1 MPAIAIVGRKNVGKS
16 TIFNRLL
23 GMRLSIVY
31 KDPGVT
37 RDRLYGEMTWCGR
50 NLDIIDTG
58 GFFPDEELPLARKI
72 SRQIELALRESDLIY
87 FVVDAKSGLTPS
99 DEDIS
104 RELRRTGKPV
114 FLLINKI
121 DNRREDSKAFEFNKL
136 GYRDIFP
143 VSGEGGFGFGEVL
156 DATLKI
162 LKTKPVPAGSADQ
175 VIKILIAGRPNAGKS
190 TLFNAILREER
201 AIVDEKPGTT
211 RDLIN
216 ARFKHADR
224 VFEMIDTA
232 GIRRRSRVKEPI
244 EFYSMMRVLHYIGQ
258 VDIVILIFD
267 VSQGVVKEDCR
278 IANLALAKAKGIVV
292 VPNKADL
299 VPSKDRRKILPSVQ
313 KSLDFIDFAPIIP
326 MSAKD
331 GRDVDTLLNHIVH
344 VYAEL
349 NKSADRQVL
358 ESIVPQVKQPPG
370 GMVNSIVQVGKKP
383 PVFNVSI
390 TVPVRESYL
399 EYLRN
404 FIRKYFGFVGV
415 PILMRTKIRRG
426 NAE

>member
-16 TIFNRLL
+16 TIFNRLM

-31 KDPGVT
+31 KEPGVT
-37 RDRLYGEMTWCGR
+37 RDRLYGEMIWCGR

-72 SRQIELALRESDLIY
+72 SRQIELALREADLIY

-104 RELRRTGKPV
+104 KELRRTGKPV

-121 DNRREDSKAFEFNKL
+121 DNRKDDSKAFEFGKL

-162 LKTKPVPAGSADQ
+162 LKVKLAPAGSAEQ
-175 VIKILIAGRPNAGKS
+175 VIKLLIVGRPNAGKS

-216 ARFKHADR
+216 ARFKHSDR
-224 VFEMIDTA
+224 VFEIIDTA
-232 GIRRRSRVKEPI
+232 GIRRRSRVKESI
-244 EFYSMMRVLHYIGQ
+244 EFYSMMRVFHYIEQ

-267 VSQGVVKEDCR
+267 ISQGVVKEDCR
-278 IANLALAKAKGIVV
+278 IVNLALSKAKGVV
-292 VPNKADL
+292 IVPNKIDL

-313 KSLDFIDFAPIIP
+313 KSLDFIDFAPVIP

-331 GRDVDTLLNHIVH
+331 GKDVDTLLNHIMH

-349 NKSADRQVL
+349 NKTADRQVL
-358 ESIVPQVKQPPG
+358 ESIVPQIKPPPG
-370 GMVNSIVQVGKKP
+370 GAINSIVQVGKKP
-383 PVFNVSI
+383 PVFNVST

-404 FIRKYFGFVGV
+404 FIRKYFGFTGV

-426 NAE
+426 SAE